1 MNMSRREIKT
11 DVLIIGGGSAG
22 CLAAHRAREVNP
34 ALRVTVFEK
43 GQIRYSGSIARG
55 MDALNIVSV
64 PGVTSPELY
73 VESSS
78 MACAHILDEAPS
90 YVMAARSFDLLKRL
104 ESWGVNFPRNAD
116 GQYQMLQV
124 HPKGKFLVAMK
135 EPNLKLIV
143 ADRALRSGVSVLD
156 RTMGVELLLEDGRVA
171 GALGLNTRT
180 GELVVCR
187 AKAVILSSGGVSRFG
202 LPNSGYLYGTF
213 DYPGNTGDGY
223 IMGYRAGA
231 ELTGFEHTVQAY
243 LIKDINCPLL
253 YITMTRGAKLI
264 DGFGQIMKEDHVLMG
279 ELLMRHHEGKGPFS
293 IRMRHLPEETIR
305 EIEDILFSTERP
317 VQERFFQGR
326 DIDFRRT
333 DVELHP
339 TEFFLCGGHGMSGLV
354 VNQQAETTV
363 PGLYAAGD
371 VSCVSRGHL
380 TGAFVFGE
388 LAAESAAAYCDATP
402 HGTIHEEWIER
413 WERDHMGALNKSDRS
428 VPIAELEYKV
438 RRMINDYVV
447 PPKNEYK
454 LTQGLHWMRTLREDM
469 GRVVAVTNGLEL
481 SKFFEIRNI
490 IDCGLLSARASL
502 ERKESRWGYYH
513 YRTDY
518 PETNKAEWKKHILL
532 SKGEE
537 ETDIRVRLRDIARR
551 TEAHCE

>member
-1 MNMSRREIKT
+1 MNVNRRDVET

-22 CLAAHRAREVNP
+22 CLAGHRAREVDP
-34 ALRVTVFEK
+34 ALRVTIFEK
-43 GQIRYSGSIARG
+43 GQIQYSGSIARG
-55 MDALNIVSV
+55 MDALNIVAV
-64 PGVTSPELY
+64 PGVTTPELY

-78 MACAHILDEAPS
+78 IACGQILDEPPS
-90 YVMAARSFDLLKRL
+90 YVMAARSFDLLKKL
-104 ESWGVNFPRNAD
+104 ESWGVIFPRDAD
-116 GQYQMLQV
+116 GQYQMLKV

-171 GALGLNTRT
+171 GGLGLNTRT
-180 GELVVCR
+180 GDLVVCR
-187 AKAVILSSGGVSRFG
+187 AKAVILASGGVSRFG

-223 IMGYRAGA
+223 ILGFRAGA

-253 YITMTRGAKLI
+253 YITMTRGATLI
-264 DGFGQIMKEDHVLMG
+264 DGFGQIMKEDHVSMG
-279 ELLMRHHEGKGPFS
+279 DLLMRHHEGKGPFS
-293 IRMRHLPEETIR
+293 IRMRHLAEETIR

-317 VQERFFQGR
+317 VQKRFFAGR
-326 DIDFRRT
+326 GIDFRRN

-339 TEFFLCGGHGMSGLV
+339 TEFFMCGGHGMTGLV
-354 VNQQAETTV
+354 VNERAETSV

-388 LAAESAAAYCDATP
+388 VAAESAAEYCRAAP
-402 HGTIHEEWIER
+402 RMTIEEAWVER
-413 WERDHMGALNKSDRS
+413 WEREHMGTLAKSDRS

-454 LTQGLHWMRTLREDM
+454 LTQGLRWMRTLREDM
-469 GRVVAVTNGLEL
+469 GRVAAVTNSLEF
-481 SKFFEIRNI
+481 SKFLEIRNI

-502 ERKESRWGYYH
+502 ERKESRWGYFH

-518 PETNKAEWKKHILL
+518 PEVNNAEWVKHVLL
-532 SKGEE
+532 SIGEE
-537 ETDIRVRLRDIARR
+537 ETDIKVGLRDIVRR
-551 TEAHCE
+551 GTEG